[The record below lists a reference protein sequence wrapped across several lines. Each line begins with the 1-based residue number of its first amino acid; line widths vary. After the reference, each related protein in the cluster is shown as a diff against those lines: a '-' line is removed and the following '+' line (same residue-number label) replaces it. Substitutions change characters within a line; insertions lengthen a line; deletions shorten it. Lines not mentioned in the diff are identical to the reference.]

1 MFYRIFLEAVQPSTG
16 RGRHGK
22 LREYQNWITFGGVPI
37 HSSSFHS
44 NHPSVLLQRS
54 LVLVLHQPQD
64 SLFMYGQQWLVMSS
78 YALFPGKVMHFLN
91 FTLVRNCISI
101 VQAWAKFPNTVKLTS
116 FSSSVK
122 TCELQGKCI
131 A

>member
-1 MFYRIFLEAVQPSTG
+1 MLYRIFLEAVQPSTG

-64 SLFMYGQQWLVMSS
+64 SLYVWPAVAGDEFLCSLPWEGHALPELHIGQ
-78 YALFPGKVMHFLN
+78 
-91 FTLVRNCISI
+91 
-101 VQAWAKFPNTVKLTS
+101 KLH
-116 FSSSVK
+116 
-122 TCELQGKCI
+122 
-131 A
+131 